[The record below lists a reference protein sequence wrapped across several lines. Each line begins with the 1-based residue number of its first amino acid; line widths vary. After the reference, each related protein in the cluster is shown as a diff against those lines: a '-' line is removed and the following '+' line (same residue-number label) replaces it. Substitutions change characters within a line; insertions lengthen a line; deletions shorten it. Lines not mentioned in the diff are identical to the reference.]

1 VALAPLEPD
10 IRDGRIYA
18 RGAADDKG
26 NFLPLLHVA
35 CELARE
41 GELPVNVRVLVEGEE
56 EAGSVAVSRW
66 IAEDA
71 RGADCALVFDSGMA
85 DERTP
90 AITVG
95 LRGVVMVRIEV
106 RTGDRDL
113 HSGIYGGSVLNAL
126 HVLHGMLEQVLPGP
140 DGRVREELRAGI
152 EPPASAEVESWARLK
167 RGDEVISE
175 VGGRPV
181 WPEAGREYWERNGAD
196 AALDL
201 NEVAGGEPRTL
212 VPATASA
219 TLSLRLAPRQD
230 PEEMA
235 RVLEQLLRSALPE
248 GAELE
253 LSTQKAA
260 PALADPE
267 SPPVRL
273 AADALE
279 RACGVPAVLMRV
291 GGSIPAVAQL
301 MNRGIPTIVSGFSLP
316 QDAFHAPNESY
327 SLESLRLGEAA
338 VRELYPAMARLPAR
352 PR

>member
-1 VALAPLEPD
+1 
-10 IRDGRIYA
+10 
-18 RGAADDKG
+18 
-26 NFLPLLHVA
+26 
-35 CELARE
+35 
-41 GELPVNVRVLVEGEE
+41 
-56 EAGSVAVSRW
+56 
-66 IAEDA
+66 
-71 RGADCALVFDSGMA
+71 MA

-90 AITVG
+90 AITIG
-95 LRGVVMVRIEV
+95 LRGMVMVEIEV
-106 RTGDRDL
+106 RTAERDL

-126 HVLHGMLEQVLPGP
+126 HVLHGILEQVLPGP

-152 EPPASAEVESWARLK
+152 EPPAPAEVESWARLK
-167 RGDEVISE
+167 PGDEVISE

-196 AALDL
+196 AALDV

-267 SPPVRL
+267 SLPVRL

-279 RACGVPAVLMRV
+279 RACGAPAVLMRV

-316 QDAFHAPNESY
+316 EDAFHAPNESY

-338 VRELYPAMARLPAR
+338 ARELYPAMSRLPAR